1 MCACTI
7 LRSRMRRSA
16 KIEPSAVFFHD
27 GRYIQIYFTGG
38 YFWWVFL
45 PFDLFFFPPPLCPAL
60 RGFARLNN
68 EKQHEQLTIFFFF
81 RRWANLCVSCDLH
94 LRSLSSIRP
103 SLSSSPSA
111 LYHAIE
117 NFPSLPLVL
126 HDRRHPPLVPRFSFF
141 FYVIEDVLFLLAL
154 RFILHRRWW
163 LHARVCMCASVPL
176 DTFRRSLVFFLVS
189 GKGYTESLVTQEE
202 RSRPLENSTFL
213 WLLYPT
219 ILSLLHP
226 TSFAFFCRSYPLRC
240 FSPSRSS
247 RSNSFNFVHFCFL
260 NYFVSS
266 IRWTHL

>member
-7 LRSRMRRSA
+7 LRSRTRRSA

-45 PFDLFFFPPPLCPAL
+45 PSDLFFFPPPLCPAL
-60 RGFARLNN
+60 RGLARLNN
-68 EKQHEQLTIFFFF
+68 EKQHEQLTIFFFLGGGRICAYRVISTYIPSRPF
-81 RRWANLCVSCDLH
+81 VPLC
-94 LRSLSSIRP
+94 
-103 SLSSSPSA
+103 
-111 LYHAIE
+111 
-117 NFPSLPLVL
+117 LPLL
-126 HDRRHPPLVPRFSFF
+126 PHCITRLRTFPLFCLFCM
-141 FYVIEDVLFLLAL
+141 IEDTLLLFRAFLFFL
-154 RFILHRRWW
+154 RNRGRPLSPCSTFYFTSKMVV
-163 LHARVCMCASVPL
+163 ACACVYVCIRAIGYFPPISC
-176 DTFRRSLVFFLVS
+176 FFFLVS

-202 RSRPLENSTFL
+202 RSHPLENSTFL

-226 TSFAFFCRSYPLRC
+226 ISFASFCRSYPLRC

-247 RSNSFNFVHFCFL
+247 RSSSFNFVHFCFL

>member
-1 MCACTI
+1 MISYISSRPFVPLCLPLLPHCITR
-7 LRSRMRRSA
+7 LRTF
-16 KIEPSAVFFHD
+16 P
-27 GRYIQIYFTGG
+27 
-38 YFWWVFL
+38 
-45 PFDLFFFPPPLCPAL
+45 LFFLFCMIEDTLLLFC
-60 RGFARLNN
+60 
-68 EKQHEQLTIFFFF
+68 
-81 RRWANLCVSCDLH
+81 
-94 LRSLSSIRP
+94 SL
-103 SLSSSPSA
+103 
-111 LYHAIE
+111 
-117 NFPSLPLVL
+117 
-126 HDRRHPPLVPRFSFF
+126 

-163 LHARVCMCASVPL
+163 LHAHVCMCASVPL

-240 FSPSRSS
+240 FSPPRSS
-247 RSNSFNFVHFCFL
+247 RSSSFNFVHFCFL

-266 IRWTHL
+266 IRWTHS